1 VRPQGF
7 RRAGRARRQVLIGV
21 CVCAAPLLAA
31 CSGAAAQVHL
41 PPQAGPAGPVAVSGP
56 APGTSRQHVTAALAG
71 YTAALASAEA
81 SRDPAQARRL
91 LRPYLAANRIGG
103 LVSAISIIWARGE
116 SFYGHDDLH
125 ILTVQISGQ
134 RAFVHDCDDTSAM
147 GLDYESTGQPVP
159 GTAGVNRA
167 NLVTRLDS
175 VHGHWLV
182 ESQLPEDLPC
192 VP

>member
-1 VRPQGF
+1 VART
-7 RRAGRARRQVLIGV
+7 RRQVLIGV
-21 CVCAAPLLAA
+21 CVCAVPLLAS

-41 PPQAGPAGPVAVSGP
+41 PPKAAPAAPAAVASPV
-56 APGTSRQHVTAALAG
+56 PGTSRQQVTAALAG

-103 LVSAISIIWARGE
+103 MVSAISIIWARGE
-116 SFYGHDDLH
+116 SFYGQDDLH

-147 GLDYESTGQPVP
+147 GLEYVSTGKAVP
-159 GTAGVNRA
+159 GSAGVYRA
-167 NLVTRLDS
+167 SLVTRLDL

-182 ESQLPEDLPC
+182 ASQLPEDVPC